1 MAINT
6 DDLKKRN
13 TPSKTGS
20 IGSVTDPSLGG
31 ALATS
36 LQGQSER
43 FGDLIV
49 AANISIDAAA
59 EQIVSHMEK
68 IVSGEALASAVLQK
82 LSERKGSQYQVSGF
96 KPPILNLPPV
106 VDVSASTA
114 QFRRAFNLQDSFNL
128 GPATVERDSDGSL

>member
-6 DDLKKRN
+6 DDLKKGS
-13 TPSKTGS
+13 TPSNTSTIGS
-20 IGSVTDPSLGG
+20 ITDPSLGG

-82 LSERKGSQYQVSGF
+82 LVDKGVSRYQVSGF
-96 KPPILNLPPV
+96 KPPTLNLPPV
-106 VDVSASTA
+106 VDVAATSAR
-114 QFRRAFNLQDSFNL
+114 FRQTFNLADSFKL
-128 GPATVERDSDGSL
+128 GPAEGANDDSL